1 LAKERG
7 YKCRDQITISKE
19 AMGDIYESKLKTFFE
34 EVSSRSVQREGIS
47 ILPQHLHEDE
57 EIRWSGGSA
66 LQPPQTTHVPAR
78 INEGSGYF
86 DVRDQS
92 LPEKWIRIALEAND
106 LVVLPAG
113 IYHRFTLDNKNYT
126 KATRLFQVRL

>member
-1 LAKERG
+1 
-7 YKCRDQITISKE
+7 
-19 AMGDIYESKLKTFFE
+19 
-34 EVSSRSVQREGIS
+34 
-47 ILPQHLHEDE
+47 LPQHLHEDE
-57 EIRWSGGSA
+57 EIRWSVRLLRVA
-66 LQPPQTTHVPAR
+66 PQIAHVLVR

>member
-34 EVSSRSVQREGIS
+34 EVSSRSAQGRDLNLAAAPSRGRGDPMVWPLRFA
-47 ILPQHLHEDE
+47 PQITDVL
-57 EIRWSGGSA
+57 
-66 LQPPQTTHVPAR
+66 AR